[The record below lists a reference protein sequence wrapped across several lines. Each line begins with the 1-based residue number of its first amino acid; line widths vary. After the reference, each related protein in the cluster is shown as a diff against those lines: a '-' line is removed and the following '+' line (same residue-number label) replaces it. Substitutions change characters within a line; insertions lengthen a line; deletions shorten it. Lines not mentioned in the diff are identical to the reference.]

1 MSSFAPNSWAV
12 LIDRPKSRK
21 NMKMKNKFK
30 NLPENVKKISAF
42 ISALVVISTTC
53 GSLLNWF
60 ESKMT
65 EHLDERIASVE
76 NTLNDIRLDT
86 TRLQLDN
93 LINNDSDN
101 IESILKVAKVYFIDM
116 NGDWYMTEKFKKWGK
131 DHDVDLSD
139 FDFTSHA
146 ID

>member
-1 MSSFAPNSWAV
+1 
-12 LIDRPKSRK
+12 
-21 NMKMKNKFK
+21 
-30 NLPENVKKISAF
+30 
-42 ISALVVISTTC
+42 
-53 GSLLNWF
+53 
-60 ESKMT
+60 MT

-116 NGDWYMTEKFKKWGK
+116 NGDWYMTEKFKKWGE

-139 FDFTSHA
+139 FNFTSHA

>member
-21 NMKMKNKFK
+21 NMKMKNKIK

-42 ISALVVISTTC
+42 ISALIVIFTAC

-60 ESKMT
+60 EMKMT
-65 EHLDERIASVE
+65 EHLDARISSVE
-76 NTLNDIRLDT
+76 TTINDIREDT
-86 TRLQLDN
+86 IRLQLDN
-93 LINNDSDN
+93 LINNDADN

-139 FDFTSHA
+139 FNFTSHA

>member
-1 MSSFAPNSWAV
+1 
-12 LIDRPKSRK
+12 
-21 NMKMKNKFK
+21 
-30 NLPENVKKISAF
+30 
-42 ISALVVISTTC
+42 
-53 GSLLNWF
+53 
-60 ESKMT
+60 MT

-76 NTLNDIRLDT
+76 NTLNDIRQDT

-139 FDFTSHA
+139 FNFTSHA

>member
-1 MSSFAPNSWAV
+1 
-12 LIDRPKSRK
+12 
-21 NMKMKNKFK
+21 
-30 NLPENVKKISAF
+30 
-42 ISALVVISTTC
+42 
-53 GSLLNWF
+53 
-60 ESKMT
+60 MT

-93 LINNDSDN
+93 LINNDADN

-139 FDFTSHA
+139 FNFTSHA

>member
-21 NMKMKNKFK
+21 NMKMKNKIK

-42 ISALVVISTTC
+42 ISALIVIFTAC

-139 FDFTSHA
+139 FNFTSHA

>member
-1 MSSFAPNSWAV
+1 
-12 LIDRPKSRK
+12 
-21 NMKMKNKFK
+21 
-30 NLPENVKKISAF
+30 
-42 ISALVVISTTC
+42 
-53 GSLLNWF
+53 
-60 ESKMT
+60 MT

-76 NTLNDIRLDT
+76 DTLNSIRQDT

-139 FDFTSHA
+139 FNFTSHA

>member
-1 MSSFAPNSWAV
+1 
-12 LIDRPKSRK
+12 
-21 NMKMKNKFK
+21 MKNKIK

-42 ISALVVISTTC
+42 ISALIVIFTAC

-60 ESKMT
+60 EMKMT
-65 EHLDERIASVE
+65 EHLDARISSVE
-76 NTLNDIRLDT
+76 TTINDIREDT
-86 TRLQLDN
+86 IRLQLDN
-93 LINNDSDN
+93 LINNDADN

-139 FDFTSHA
+139 FNFTSHA

>member
-1 MSSFAPNSWAV
+1 
-12 LIDRPKSRK
+12 
-21 NMKMKNKFK
+21 
-30 NLPENVKKISAF
+30 
-42 ISALVVISTTC
+42 
-53 GSLLNWF
+53 
-60 ESKMT
+60 MT

-76 NTLNDIRLDT
+76 NTLNDIRQDT
-86 TRLQLDN
+86 TRMQLDN

-139 FDFTSHA
+139 FNFTSHA

>member
-1 MSSFAPNSWAV
+1 
-12 LIDRPKSRK
+12 
-21 NMKMKNKFK
+21 
-30 NLPENVKKISAF
+30 
-42 ISALVVISTTC
+42 
-53 GSLLNWF
+53 
-60 ESKMT
+60 MT

-76 NTLNDIRLDT
+76 NTLNDIRQDT

-101 IESILKVAKVYFIDM
+101 IESILKVAKVYFMDM

-139 FDFTSHA
+139 FNFTSHA

>member
-1 MSSFAPNSWAV
+1 
-12 LIDRPKSRK
+12 
-21 NMKMKNKFK
+21 
-30 NLPENVKKISAF
+30 
-42 ISALVVISTTC
+42 
-53 GSLLNWF
+53 
-60 ESKMT
+60 MT

-131 DHDVDLSD
+131 EHGVDLSD
-139 FDFTSHA
+139 FNFTSHA

>member
-1 MSSFAPNSWAV
+1 
-12 LIDRPKSRK
+12 
-21 NMKMKNKFK
+21 MKNKIK

-42 ISALVVISTTC
+42 ISALIVIFTAC

-60 ESKMT
+60 EMKMT
-65 EHLDERIASVE
+65 EHLDARISSVE
-76 NTLNDIRLDT
+76 TTINDIREDT
-86 TRLQLDN
+86 IRLQLDN

-139 FDFTSHA
+139 FNFTSHA